1 MLDIFIR
8 LMHYLGIVKKFS
20 CPNCQKNILTIRC
33 ECGYVFEY
41 LPSEKGKRYYIK
53 RSSTNF
59 KSYIVVDPPV
69 SIEIKRKS
77 NLKLIIGSF
86 FGVTIYILAS
96 IFLSFEISEFL
107 GYEDGDTFTIL
118 ILAFIGLLMTF
129 TLFLKY
135 TRFLL
140 IDNDVT
146 LMIQTDNRKSKYW
159 IKMDKETQTEIS
171 FKQIRKFR
179 SGFNNGKVLVTD
191 INQSDMSTELIQEED
206 YQLFRLR
213 KDGEVVISLLHPYYS
228 SSYGPLKKTVYF
240 EELLFIVNES
250 YDLQLSMAIAL
261 VIIEKFWT
269 KEQQNAA
276 LLLLLV

>member
-1 MLDIFIR
+1 M
-8 LMHYLGIVKKFS
+8 KNFS

-33 ECGYVFEY
+33 KCGYEIEY

-59 KSYIVVDPPV
+59 KSKIVVDPPV
-69 SIEIKRKS
+69 NIEIKRKS
-77 NLKLIIGSF
+77 NFKLIVGSTLA
-86 FGVTIYILAS
+86 VTIYILAS
-96 IFLSFEISEFL
+96 IFLSFEIAIFL
-107 GYEDGDTFTIL
+107 GSDFGDAFAFL
-118 ILAFIGLLMTF
+118 MLAFIGLFIMF

-146 LMIQTDNRKSKYW
+146 LKIQTDNRKSNYW
-159 IKMDKETQTEIS
+159 IKIDKDTQIEIS

-179 SGFNNGKVLVTD
+179 SGIGNSRVLVKD
-191 INQSDMSTELIQEED
+191 INQSGMSTELIQEED
-206 YQLFRLR
+206 YQLFRLT
-213 KDGEVVISLLHPYYS
+213 KDGELVISLLHPFYS

-250 YDLQLSMAIAL
+250 YDLQLSLAIAL

-276 LLLLLV
+276 LLFLLI